1 MLFLA
6 AQVGFGPR
14 IAVRRELYVL
24 ETTVK
29 YCTGLCSAAQYVSSI
44 APGPD
49 SPPFGRQSADTKLA
63 RIHLDAEPS

>member
-6 AQVGFGPR
+6 AQVGFGLR
-14 IAVRRELYVL
+14 VAVHRVLYVL

-29 YCTGLCSAAQYVSSI
+29 YCTALCSAAQYASSI

-49 SPPFGRQSADTKLA
+49 SPPLGRQSADTKLA

>member
-14 IAVRRELYVL
+14 VAVRRVLYVL
-24 ETTVK
+24 ETAVK
-29 YCTGLCSAAQYVSSI
+29 YWTGLCSAAQYTSSI

-49 SPPFGRQSADTKLA
+49 SPLFGRQSADTKLA

>member
-14 IAVRRELYVL
+14 VAVRRVLYVL

-29 YCTGLCSAAQYVSSI
+29 YCIVLCSAVHYTSSI

-49 SPPFGRQSADTKLA
+49 SPPLRRQSADTKLA
-63 RIHLDAEPS
+63 HIYLDAEPS

>member
-6 AQVGFGPR
+6 AQVGFG
-14 IAVRRELYVL
+14 RRVAMRRVSYVL
-24 ETTVK
+24 ETSVK
-29 YCTGLCSAAQYVSSI
+29 YWTGLCSAAQYASSI

-63 RIHLDAEPS
+63 RIQLDADPS

>member
-14 IAVRRELYVL
+14 VAVRRVLYVL

-29 YCTGLCSAAQYVSSI
+29 YCTALCSAAQYASSI

-49 SPPFGRQSADTKLA
+49 SPPFGHHSADTKLA

>member
-14 IAVRRELYVL
+14 VAVRRVLYVL

-29 YCTGLCSAAQYVSSI
+29 YCTVLCSAAQYASSI

-49 SPPFGRQSADTKLA
+49 RPPFGRQSADTKLA

>member
-14 IAVRRELYVL
+14 IAVRRVLCVL

-29 YCTGLCSAAQYVSSI
+29 YCTALCSAAQYASSI

-49 SPPFGRQSADTKLA
+49 RPSFGRQSADTKLA

>member
-14 IAVRRELYVL
+14 VAVRRVLYVL

-29 YCTGLCSAAQYVSSI
+29 YCTGLCSAVQCASSI

-49 SPPFGRQSADTKLA
+49 SPPLGRQSADTKLA

>member
-6 AQVGFGPR
+6 AQVGFGLR
-14 IAVRRELYVL
+14 VAVRRVLYVL

-29 YCTGLCSAAQYVSSI
+29 YCTALCSAAQYASSI

-49 SPPFGRQSADTKLA
+49 SPPFGRHSADTKLA

>member
-6 AQVGFGPR
+6 AQVGFRPR
-14 IAVRRELYVL
+14 VAVRRVLYVL
-24 ETTVK
+24 ETTVE
-29 YCTGLCSAAQYVSSI
+29 YCTALCSAAQYASSI

>member
-14 IAVRRELYVL
+14 VAMRRVSYVL
-24 ETTVK
+24 ETSVK
-29 YCTGLCSAAQYVSSI
+29 YWTGLCSAAQYASSI

-63 RIHLDAEPS
+63 RIQLDADPS

>member
-1 MLFLA
+1 MLFLV
-6 AQVGFGPR
+6 AQFGFGPR
-14 IAVRRELYVL
+14 VAVRRVPYVL

-29 YCTGLCSAAQYVSSI
+29 YCTGLCSAAQYASSI